1 MCRVCIVMCK
11 GGCVMRTNVLIDD
24 ELINEAIR
32 LSGLKTKKDVI
43 SFALHEFVA
52 TRKRRNLLE
61 LEGKITFRDD
71 YDYKVM
77 REN

>member
-1 MCRVCIVMCK
+1 
-11 GGCVMRTNVLIDD
+11 MRTNVVIDD

-43 SFALHEFVA
+43 SIALHELVA

-61 LEGKITFRDD
+61 IEGKIMFRDD
-71 YDYKVM
+71 YDYKAM
-77 REN
+77 RENR